1 MLKCCL
7 LLAALLVPC
16 MAQQIRV
23 PNVEAQRGA
32 MKKLSFLVGRWSGEA
47 WMLRGSGDPIEMK
60 QTEEAEY
67 KLNGLI
73 LTIEGVGRT
82 KSNDKLVLQAF
93 GIISYDDEA
102 GCYRMR
108 AFNDGRFL
116 ETELKLADDGNGASW
131 GFAFG
136 TIKTHS
142 VLRMNEKGDWTELA
156 EITFG
161 SEPPRKLLELRVSRE
176 K

>member
-1 MLKCCL
+1 MP
-7 LLAALLVPC
+7 ALLVPC
-16 MAQQIRV
+16 MAQQIRI
-23 PNVEAQRGA
+23 PNVEAQRAA
-32 MKKLSFLVGRWSGEA
+32 MKKLSFLVGKWSGEA
-47 WMLRGSGDPIEMK
+47 RMLRGSGEPIEMK

-67 KLNGLI
+67 KLDGLI

-82 KSNDKLVLQAF
+82 KSDDRPVLQAF
-93 GIISYDDEA
+93 GVISYDDEA

-116 ETELKLADDGNGASW
+116 ETELKLAEDGNGATW
-131 GFAFG
+131 GFTFG
-136 TIKTHS
+136 SIKTHS
-142 VLRMNEKGDWTELA
+142 ALRMTEKGEWTELA

-161 SEPPRKLLELRVSRE
+161 SEPPRKLLDLRVSRE